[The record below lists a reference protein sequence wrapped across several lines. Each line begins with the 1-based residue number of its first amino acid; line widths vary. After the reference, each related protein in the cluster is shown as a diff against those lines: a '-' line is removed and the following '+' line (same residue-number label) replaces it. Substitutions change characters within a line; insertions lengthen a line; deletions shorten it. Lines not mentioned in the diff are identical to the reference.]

1 MRRRRWKFTV
11 AIEALA
17 LLKPPAQPSRA
28 VRGGRTA
35 VGGVVSR
42 AMAQDSE
49 QLERLARELA
59 ELDAKDRARV
69 LADAG
74 RLKKSAGGPRKFEI
88 PTLRGGTAWIG
99 GDSRRENLYGDDG
112 R

>member
-1 MRRRRWKFTV
+1 
-11 AIEALA
+11 
-17 LLKPPAQPSRA
+17 
-28 VRGGRTA
+28 
-35 VGGVVSR
+35 
-42 AMAQDSE
+42 MAQNGE

-59 ELDAKDRARV
+59 EFDTEDCARV

-74 RLKKSAGGPRKFEI
+74 RLKKSAAGPRRFEI